1 MWLEQ
6 NSCFYLIPKEP
17 EKDEDDE
24 ENKDCHLVEG
34 NWSKFIFLFL
44 QHPPDCFLVTKL
56 QSISVGDSWI
66 KYFTVHTFPWF
77 ETKGESPFAWQPQE
91 ENLKPKPTDEKIEQN
106 GGQGKCHPAEIINST
121 KPGKVPHLAK
131 FRGVLDPNR
140 VPTIPFSTRLGPVP
154 VRVPTCIFCQKGNN
168 RQRGININVR
178 V

>member
-1 MWLEQ
+1 M
-6 NSCFYLIPKEP
+6 
-17 EKDEDDE
+17 
-24 ENKDCHLVEG
+24 EG

-66 KYFTVHTFPWF
+66 KYFTVHTFPWL
-77 ETKGESPFAWQPQE
+77 ETPFAWQPQE

-154 VRVPTCIFCQKGNN
+154 VRVPTCIFVRKGTIDKEELTSMLEFKHWN
-168 RQRGININVR
+168 RIWPTPPVLAA
-178 V
+178 